1 MGSFVIAMS
10 KDQKSLL
17 NIFFYKTGLSMKRL
31 YVRFTVFALLI
42 AFGGVFSLKSDP
54 PEPKPVGDNSPFK
67 TMKLENGL
75 EVIVIE
81 DRTVPLATV
90 DIIVRN
96 GAFTEPD
103 EFAGLSHL
111 YEHMFFKANEA
122 LPSQEAFMNRVQEL
136 GITYNGYTTNELVNY
151 FFTLPS
157 GKLEEGMEFMAQAI
171 TTPKF
176 QTEELVK
183 ERQVVL
189 GEFDRNEAQP
199 GFVLRYA
206 TDSALW
212 MPYVSRKQ
220 ALGQREVINT
230 ATVEKMEMIQ
240 KRFYVPNNSALV
252 VSGDVDADKVFSLA
266 RKYLASWERGND
278 PFPKY
283 DPPAFP
289 PLQSK
294 LVVREA
300 DVPQALIRMFWHG
313 PSILKDEPDPYI
325 ADVLFTMVNQPTSRF
340 YRELVDSGL
349 VNTIYFG
356 YQSAR
361 HTGRIGVY
369 ASGPPEKAKKAI
381 NVIKREIAAM
391 TKPGYFS
398 EEELRDAKQI
408 AADARVFEREN
419 IYTFTIQTV
428 AFWWSVGGSLD
439 YYESLVP
446 NMNKVTLKQAKDFM
460 KKYVH
465 GEPFVLGV
473 GARQNSLNDL
483 NVKEDMLKW

>member
-1 MGSFVIAMS
+1 
-10 KDQKSLL
+10 
-17 NIFFYKTGLSMKRL
+17 MKRFSL
-31 YVRFTVFALLI
+31 RLALI
-42 AFGGVFSLKSDP
+42 ALVGLFGGILTLKSDP
-54 PEPKPVGDNSPFK
+54 PEPRPVGDNSAFK
-67 TMKLENGL
+67 TIMLDNGL

-81 DRTVPLATV
+81 DRTVPLATI
-90 DIIVRN
+90 DIVVRN

-157 GKLEEGMEFMAQAI
+157 GNLEEGMEFMSQAI
-171 TTPKF
+171 MTPKF
-176 QTEELVK
+176 ETEELVK

-206 TDSALW
+206 LDSAVW

-220 ALGQREVINT
+220 ALGQRHVINT

-240 KRFYVPNNSALV
+240 KRFYVPNNSALL
-252 VSGDVDADKVFSLA
+252 VSGDVNADEVFALA
-266 RKYLASWERGND
+266 QKYLSGWERGND

-283 DPPAFP
+283 DPPHFP
-289 PLQSK
+289 ALKSQ
-294 LVVREA
+294 LVVRE
-300 DVPQALIRMFWHG
+300 VEEPQAMIRMFWHG
-313 PSILKDEPDPYI
+313 PSVLKDEPDPYI
-325 ADVLFTMVNQPTSRF
+325 ADVFFTMVNQPTSRF

-349 VNTIYFG
+349 VNNIYFG
-356 YQSAR
+356 YQTAR
-361 HTGRIGVY
+361 HTGEIAVY
-369 ASGPPEKAKKAI
+369 ASGPPEKAKRAI
-381 NVIKREIAAM
+381 DVIKREISAM
-391 TKPGYFS
+391 TKPGYFT

-419 IYTFTIQTV
+419 IYNFTIRTV

-439 YYESLVP
+439 YYESLVS
-446 NMNKVTLKQAKDFM
+446 NMNKVTLKQGQNFM
-460 KKYVH
+460 QKYVY
-465 GEPFVLGV
+465 GKPFVLGV
-473 GARQNSLNDL
+473 GARKNSLKDL
-483 NVKEDMLKW
+483 NVKEDALKW

>member
-1 MGSFVIAMS
+1 M
-10 KDQKSLL
+10 QQ
-17 NIFFYKTGLSMKRL
+17 L
-31 YVRFTVFALLI
+31 YLRSALI
-42 AFGGVFSLKSDP
+42 ALIVVFGGVLSLKSDP
-54 PEPKPVGDNSPFK
+54 PEPKPVGDNSPFQK
-67 TMKLENGL
+67 ITLANGL

-81 DRTVPLATV
+81 DRTVPLATI
-90 DIIVRN
+90 DIVVRN

-151 FFTLPS
+151 FFTLPNS
-157 GKLEEGMEFMAQAI
+157 NLEEGMEFMAQAI

-206 TDSALW
+206 VDSAVW

-230 ATVEKMEMIQ
+230 ATVEKMSMIQ
-240 KRFYVPNNSALV
+240 NRFYVPNNSALL
-252 VSGDVDADKVFSLA
+252 VSGDVNAEEVFALA
-266 RKYLASWERGND
+266 QKYLSNWKRGAD

-289 PLQSK
+289 PLKSK
-294 LVVREA
+294 LIVREA
-300 DVPQALIRMFWHG
+300 DVPQAMIRMMWHG

-325 ADVLFTMVNQPTSRF
+325 ADVFFTMVNQPTSRF

-349 VNTIYFG
+349 VNNIYFG

-361 HTGRIGVY
+361 HTGEIAIY
-369 ASGPPEKAKKAI
+369 ASGPPEKTKKAI
-381 NVIKREIAAM
+381 EVIKREIVAM
-391 TKPGYFS
+391 TKPGYFT
-398 EEELRDAKQI
+398 EEELSDAKQI

-419 IYTFTIQTV
+419 IYNFTIRTV

-446 NMNKVTLKQAKDFM
+446 NMNKVTLEQGRKFLSH
-460 KKYVH
+460 YVH
-465 GEPFVLGV
+465 GKPFVLGV
-473 GARQNSLNDL
+473 GARQSALNDL
-483 NVKEDMLKW
+483 NVKEDMLQW